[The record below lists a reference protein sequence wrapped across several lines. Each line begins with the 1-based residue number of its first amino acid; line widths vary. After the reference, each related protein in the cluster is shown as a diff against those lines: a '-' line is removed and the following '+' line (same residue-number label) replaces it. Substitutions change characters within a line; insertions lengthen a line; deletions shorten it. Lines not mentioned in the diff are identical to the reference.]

1 MELIHKLKERIIE
14 WMMPTYDPEWDKNEP
29 FVIIDY
35 DPEALHIERPADKVS
50 P

>member
-1 MELIHKLKERIIE
+1 MELIQKLKERIIE
-14 WMMPTYDPEWDKNEP
+14 WMMPTFDPELDKDKP

-35 DPEALHIERPADKVS
+35 DPKELHIERPADKVS